1 MDDFPSCASELR
13 KQKLAGKQ
21 TQDPSLAMDT
31 PSRIRSATA
40 KPKSYAAALRAPRPP
55 PGPTPLTMGALNR
68 LEVKQIEKEVRAA
81 NSWAGEDPAVRIK
94 EWVFRIRAAQNGKEL
109 IHPENQSRSK

>member
-1 MDDFPSCASELR
+1 MDDLPSCASELR
-13 KQKLAGKQ
+13 KQKLFKKQ
-21 TQDPSLAMDT
+21 KQDPSLAMDT
-31 PSRIRSATA
+31 PSGLPSTTA

-55 PGPTPLTMGALNR
+55 PGPTPLTMGALAR
-68 LEVKQIEKEVRAA
+68 LEVKQIEEEVRAA

-94 EWVFRIRAAQNGKEL
+94 EWVFRIRASQNGKEL